1 MSNILELYQTLFFV
15 SIHKIANLNT
25 ITGNKGKMK
34 TTKRT
39 VELLSGTTLAIRPDN
54 YYRHPLLYDVVQS
67 GYIIGG
73 LTHSVSRAGYNSYG
87 LYGVLKGEVV
97 LKTKNKT
104 YKAQAGDTLFFSQEV
119 AHTVENGGDIPY
131 ETNFMYLYG
140 PEVKGFYDSF
150 QSKFGYVMTGFT
162 PPSLAEAARQITA
175 MIQSGNEN
183 RYMISSL
190 IYNVLTELLQ
200 QCDISDGHTGITD
213 AIKYVME
220 HYKEKIT
227 LDTLSS
233 MAYTDKFYFIRQ
245 FHSLTGFTPKEYQNE
260 LRLNEALSLLKNTDL
275 SVTAIANEVG
285 FSDARGLISLIKNR
299 KGCSPSQLRKK

>member
-1 MSNILELYQTLFFV
+1 
-15 SIHKIANLNT
+15 
-25 ITGNKGKMK
+25 MK

-54 YYRHPLLYDVVQS
+54 YYRHPLLYNVAQS
-67 GYIIGG
+67 GYVIGG
-73 LTHSVSRAGYNSYG
+73 LKHSVSRTGYNSFG

-97 LKTKNKT
+97 LKIKNKT
-104 YKAQAGDTLFFSQEV
+104 YKAHAGDTLFFSQED
-119 AHTVENGGDIPY
+119 AHTVVNGGDVPY
-131 ETNFMYLYG
+131 KAYFLYLYG

-150 QSKFGYVMTGFT
+150 QSKFGYVMTGFI
-162 PPSLAEAARQITA
+162 PPSLADAVQQITT
-175 MIQSGNEN
+175 MIRSGNEN
-183 RYMISSL
+183 KYLISSL
-190 IYNVLTELLQ
+190 LYNLLTELLQ
-200 QCDISDGHTGITD
+200 KCDVSDGRDGITD

-233 MAYTDKFYFIRQ
+233 MAFMDKFYFIRQ
-245 FHSLTGFTPKEYQNE
+245 FHSLTGYTPKEYQNE

-285 FSDARGLISLIKNR
+285 FPDARGLISLIKSK
-299 KGCSPSQLRKK
+299 KGCSPSQLRKNKS

>member
-1 MSNILELYQTLFFV
+1 
-15 SIHKIANLNT
+15 
-25 ITGNKGKMK
+25 MK

-39 VELLSGTTLAIRPDN
+39 VELLSGTTLVIRPDN
-54 YYRHPLLYDVVQS
+54 YYRHPLLYNVAQS
-67 GYIIGG
+67 GYVVGG
-73 LTHSVSRAGYNSYG
+73 LKHSVSRTGYNSFG

-97 LKTKNKT
+97 LKIKNKT
-104 YKAQAGDTLFFSQEV
+104 YKAHAGDTLFFSQED
-119 AHTVENGGDIPY
+119 AHTVVNGGDVPY
-131 ETNFMYLYG
+131 EAYFLYLYG

-150 QSKFGYVMTGFT
+150 QSKFGYVMTGFI
-162 PPSLAEAARQITA
+162 PPSLADAVQQITT

-183 RYMISSL
+183 KYLISSL
-190 IYNVLTELLQ
+190 LYNLLTELLQ
-200 QCDISDGHTGITD
+200 KCDVSDGRDGITD

-233 MAYTDKFYFIRQ
+233 MAFMDKFYFIRQ
-245 FHSLTGFTPKEYQNE
+245 FHSLTGYTPKEYQNE

-285 FSDARGLISLIKNR
+285 FSDARGLISLIKSK
-299 KGCSPSQLRKK
+299 KGCSPSQLRKNKS

>member
-1 MSNILELYQTLFFV
+1 
-15 SIHKIANLNT
+15 
-25 ITGNKGKMK
+25 MK

-54 YYRHPLLYDVVQS
+54 YYRHPLLYNVAQS
-67 GYIIGG
+67 GYVIGG
-73 LTHSVSRAGYNSYG
+73 LKHSVSRTGYNSFG

-97 LKTKNKT
+97 LKIKNKT
-104 YKAQAGDTLFFSQEV
+104 YKAHAGDTLFFSQED
-119 AHTVENGGDIPY
+119 AHTVVNGGDVPY
-131 ETNFMYLYG
+131 KAYFLYLYG

-150 QSKFGYVMTGFT
+150 QSKFGYVMTGFI
-162 PPSLAEAARQITA
+162 PPSLADAVQQITT
-175 MIQSGNEN
+175 MIRSGNEN
-183 RYMISSL
+183 KYLISSL
-190 IYNVLTELLQ
+190 LYNLLTELLQ
-200 QCDISDGHTGITD
+200 KCDVSDGRDGITD

-233 MAYTDKFYFIRQ
+233 MAFMDKFYFIRQ
-245 FHSLTGFTPKEYQNE
+245 FHSLTGYTPKEYQNE

-275 SVTAIANEVG
+275 SVTTIANEVG
-285 FSDARGLISLIKNR
+285 FADSRGLIALIKNR

>member
-1 MSNILELYQTLFFV
+1 
-15 SIHKIANLNT
+15 
-25 ITGNKGKMK
+25 MK
-34 TTKRT
+34 TTKKT

-54 YYRHPLLYDVVQS
+54 YYRHPLLYNVVQS
-67 GYIIGG
+67 GYVVGG
-73 LTHSVSRAGYNSYG
+73 LKHSVSRTGYNSYG

-97 LKTKNKT
+97 LKTKNKS
-104 YKAQAGDTLFFSQEV
+104 YKAHAGDTLLFSQED
-119 AHTVENGGDIPY
+119 AHTVVNGSDIPY
-131 ETNFMYLYG
+131 EAYFAYLYG

-150 QSKFGYVMTGFT
+150 QSKFGYVMTDFI
-162 PPSLAEAARQITA
+162 PPSLASSVRQITA

-183 RYMISSL
+183 KYLISSL
-190 IYNVLTELLQ
+190 LYSLLTELLQ
-200 QCDISDGHTGITD
+200 ECDVNDGRAGITD

-245 FHSLTGFTPKEYQNE
+245 FHALTGFTPKEYQNE

-275 SVTAIANEVG
+275 SVTAIANKVG
-285 FSDARGLISLIKNR
+285 FPDSRGLIALIKSR
-299 KGCSPSQLRKK
+299 KGCAPSQLRKK

>member
-1 MSNILELYQTLFFV
+1 
-15 SIHKIANLNT
+15 
-25 ITGNKGKMK
+25 MK

-54 YYRHPLLYDVVQS
+54 YYRHPLLYNVAQS
-67 GYIIGG
+67 GYVIGG
-73 LTHSVSRAGYNSYG
+73 LKHSVSRTGYNSFG

-97 LKTKNKT
+97 LKIKNKT
-104 YKAQAGDTLFFSQEV
+104 YKAHAGDTLFFSQED
-119 AHTVENGGDIPY
+119 AHTVVNGGDVPY
-131 ETNFMYLYG
+131 KAYFLYLYG

-150 QSKFGYVMTGFT
+150 QSKFGYVMTGFI
-162 PPSLAEAARQITA
+162 PPSLADAVQQITT
-175 MIQSGNEN
+175 MIRSDNEN
-183 RYMISSL
+183 KYLISSL
-190 IYNVLTELLQ
+190 LYNLLTELLQ
-200 QCDISDGHTGITD
+200 KCDVSDGRDGITD

-233 MAYTDKFYFIRQ
+233 MAFMDKFYFIRQ
-245 FHSLTGFTPKEYQNE
+245 FHSLTGYTPKEYQNE

-285 FSDARGLISLIKNR
+285 FADSRGLIALIKNR

>member
-1 MSNILELYQTLFFV
+1 
-15 SIHKIANLNT
+15 
-25 ITGNKGKMK
+25 MK

-104 YKAQAGDTLFFSQEV
+104 YKAHAGDTLFFSQEV

>member
-1 MSNILELYQTLFFV
+1 
-15 SIHKIANLNT
+15 
-25 ITGNKGKMK
+25 MK
-34 TTKRT
+34 TTQKT
-39 VELLSGTTLAIRPDN
+39 VELLSGTTLAIRPDD
-54 YYRHPLLYDVVQS
+54 YYRHPLLYNVVQS
-67 GYIIGG
+67 GYVIGG
-73 LTHSVSRAGYNSYG
+73 LKHSVSRTGYNSYG
-87 LYGVLKGEVV
+87 QYGVLKGEVV

-104 YKAQAGDTLFFSQEV
+104 YKAHAGDTLFFSQED
-119 AHTVENGGDIPY
+119 AHTVVNGGDIPY
-131 ETNFMYLYG
+131 EAYFVYLYG

-150 QSKFGYVMTGFT
+150 QSKFGCVMPGFI
-162 PPSLAEAARQITA
+162 PPSLESAVQRITT

-183 RYMISSL
+183 KYLISSL
-190 IYNVLTELLQ
+190 LYNLLTELLQ
-200 QCDISDGHTGITD
+200 KCDVSDGRAGITD

-233 MAYTDKFYFIRQ
+233 IAYTDKFYFIRQ
-245 FHSLTGFTPKEYQNE
+245 FHALTGFTPKEYQNE

-285 FSDARGLISLIKNR
+285 FSDAKGLIALIKRR

>member
-1 MSNILELYQTLFFV
+1 
-15 SIHKIANLNT
+15 
-25 ITGNKGKMK
+25 MK

-54 YYRHPLLYDVVQS
+54 YYRHPLLYNVMQS
-67 GYIIGG
+67 GYVVGG
-73 LTHSVSRAGYNSYG
+73 LKHSVSRTGYNSYG

-97 LKTKNKT
+97 LKTKNKS
-104 YKAQAGDTLFFSQEV
+104 YKAHAGDTLFFSQED
-119 AHTVENGGDIPY
+119 AHTVVNGGDIPY
-131 ETNFMYLYG
+131 EAYFAYLYG

-150 QSKFGYVMTGFT
+150 QAKFGYVMPDFI
-162 PPSLAEAARQITA
+162 PPSLPSAVRQITT
-175 MIQSGNEN
+175 MIQSGDEN
-183 RYMISSL
+183 KYLVSSL
-190 IYNVLTELLQ
+190 LYSLLTELLQ
-200 QCDISDGHTGITD
+200 ECDVNDGRAGITD

-245 FHSLTGFTPKEYQNE
+245 FHALTGFTPKEYQNE

-285 FSDARGLISLIKNR
+285 FSDSRGLIALIKSR

>member
-1 MSNILELYQTLFFV
+1 
-15 SIHKIANLNT
+15 
-25 ITGNKGKMK
+25 MK

-54 YYRHPLLYDVVQS
+54 YYRHPLLYNVMQS
-67 GYIIGG
+67 GYVVGG
-73 LTHSVSRAGYNSYG
+73 LKHSVSRTGYNSYG

-97 LKTKNKT
+97 LKTKNKS
-104 YKAQAGDTLFFSQEV
+104 YKAHAGDTLFFSQED
-119 AHTVENGGDIPY
+119 AHTVVNGGDIPY
-131 ETNFMYLYG
+131 EAYFAYLYG

-150 QSKFGYVMTGFT
+150 QAKFGYVMPDFI
-162 PPSLAEAARQITA
+162 PPSLPSAVRQITT
-175 MIQSGNEN
+175 MIQSGDEN
-183 RYMISSL
+183 KYLVSSL
-190 IYNVLTELLQ
+190 LYSLLTELLQ
-200 QCDISDGHTGITD
+200 ECDVNDGRAGITD

-245 FHSLTGFTPKEYQNE
+245 FHALTGFTPKEYQNE

-275 SVTAIANEVG
+275 SITAIANEVG
-285 FSDARGLISLIKNR
+285 FSDSRGLIALIKSR

>member
-1 MSNILELYQTLFFV
+1 
-15 SIHKIANLNT
+15 
-25 ITGNKGKMK
+25 MK

-54 YYRHPLLYDVVQS
+54 YYRHPLLYNVAQS
-67 GYIIGG
+67 GYVIGG
-73 LTHSVSRAGYNSYG
+73 LKHSVSRTGYNSFG

-97 LKTKNKT
+97 LKIKNKT
-104 YKAQAGDTLFFSQEV
+104 YKAHAGDTLFFSQED
-119 AHTVENGGDIPY
+119 AHTVVNGGDVPY
-131 ETNFMYLYG
+131 KAYFLYLYG

-150 QSKFGYVMTGFT
+150 QSKFGYVMTGFI
-162 PPSLAEAARQITA
+162 PPSLADAVQQITT
-175 MIQSGNEN
+175 MIRSGNEN
-183 RYMISSL
+183 KYLISSL
-190 IYNVLTELLQ
+190 LYNLLTELLQ
-200 QCDISDGHTGITD
+200 KCDLSDGRDGITD

-233 MAYTDKFYFIRQ
+233 MAFMDKFYFIRQ
-245 FHSLTGFTPKEYQNE
+245 FHSLTGYTPKEYQNE

-285 FSDARGLISLIKNR
+285 FADSRGLIALIKNR

>member
-1 MSNILELYQTLFFV
+1 
-15 SIHKIANLNT
+15 
-25 ITGNKGKMK
+25 MK

-54 YYRHPLLYDVVQS
+54 YYRHPLLYNVVQS
-67 GYIIGG
+67 GYVIGG
-73 LTHSVSRAGYNSYG
+73 LKHSVSRAGYNSFG
-87 LYGVLKGEVV
+87 LYGVVKGEVV

-104 YKAQAGDTLFFSQEV
+104 YKAHAGDTLFFSQED
-119 AHTVENGGDIPY
+119 AHTVVNGGDIPY
-131 ETNFMYLYG
+131 KAYFAYLYG

-150 QSKFGYVMTGFT
+150 QSKFGCVMTDFI
-162 PPSLAEAARQITA
+162 PPSLENAIQKTTA

-183 RYMISSL
+183 KYLISSL
-190 IYNVLTELLQ
+190 LYNVLTELLQ
-200 QCDISDGHTGITD
+200 KCDESNGRDGITD

-260 LRLNEALSLLKNTDL
+260 LRLNEALSLLKNTNL
-275 SVTAIANEVG
+275 SVTAIAKEVG
-285 FSDARGLISLIKNR
+285 FSDARGLIALIKSR

>member
-1 MSNILELYQTLFFV
+1 
-15 SIHKIANLNT
+15 
-25 ITGNKGKMK
+25 MK

-39 VELLSGTTLAIRPDN
+39 VELLSGTTLVIRPDN
-54 YYRHPLLYDVVQS
+54 YYRHPLLYNVAQS
-67 GYIIGG
+67 GYVVGG
-73 LTHSVSRAGYNSYG
+73 LKHSVSRTGYNSFG

-97 LKTKNKT
+97 LKIKNKT
-104 YKAQAGDTLFFSQEV
+104 YKAHAGDTLFFSQED
-119 AHTVENGGDIPY
+119 AHTVVNGGDVPY
-131 ETNFMYLYG
+131 EAYFLYLYG

-150 QSKFGYVMTGFT
+150 QSKFGYVMTGFI
-162 PPSLAEAARQITA
+162 PPSLADAVQQITT
-175 MIQSGNEN
+175 MIQSGDEN
-183 RYMISSL
+183 KYLISSL
-190 IYNVLTELLQ
+190 LYNLLTELLQ
-200 QCDISDGHTGITD
+200 KCDVSDGRDGITD

-233 MAYTDKFYFIRQ
+233 MAFMDKFYFIRQ
-245 FHSLTGFTPKEYQNE
+245 FHSLTGYTPKEYQNE

-285 FSDARGLISLIKNR
+285 FSDARGLISLIKSK